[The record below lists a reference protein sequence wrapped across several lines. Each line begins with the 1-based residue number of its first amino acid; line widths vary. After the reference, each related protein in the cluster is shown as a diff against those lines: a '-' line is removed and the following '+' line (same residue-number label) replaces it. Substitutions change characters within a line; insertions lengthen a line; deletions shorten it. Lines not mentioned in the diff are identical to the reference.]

1 MTSSERD
8 LDTYHGLDLIKVIQ
22 HKDTDASSSPESLTN
37 QPQDSKKRKEQNRKY
52 GTVRSTKEQEA
63 LSNHSF
69 VIHSCTTVKEMVNMV
84 P

>member
-1 MTSSERD
+1 M
-8 LDTYHGLDLIKVIQ
+8 DLIKVIN
-22 HKDTDASSSPESLTN
+22 KDTDASSSPEGSLTN
-37 QPQDSKKRKEQNRKY
+37 QPQDSKKRKDQNRKY